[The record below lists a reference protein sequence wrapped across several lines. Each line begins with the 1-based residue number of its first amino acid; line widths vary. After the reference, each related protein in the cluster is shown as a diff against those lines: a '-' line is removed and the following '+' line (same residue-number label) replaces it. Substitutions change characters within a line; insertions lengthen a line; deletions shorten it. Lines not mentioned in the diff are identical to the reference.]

1 MVKEDG
7 EHKIMIV
14 YQIILAIIM
23 VSTIIFCDDING
35 KIIGFYIWGIFS
47 SIAIVVKYKQKQM
60 TIHEK
65 INGQYIS
72 EYNNKYFDNFGELP

>member
-1 MVKEDG
+1 
-7 EHKIMIV
+7 MIV

-23 VSTIIFCDDING
+23 VSTIIFCDDFNG
-35 KIIGFYIWGIFS
+35 KIIGFYIWGILS
-47 SIAIVVKYKQKQM
+47 SIAMVVKYKQKQM

-65 INGQYIS
+65 INNQYIS

>member
-23 VSTIIFCDDING
+23 FSAIIFCDDFNG
-35 KIIGFYIWGIFS
+35 KIIGFYIWGILS
-47 SIAIVVKYKQKQM
+47 SIAIVVRYKQKQM

-65 INGQYIS
+65 INNQYIS